1 MAKGNDR
8 RHGDDDEEKE
18 DKDAGVSDEALE
30 LLDED
35 EEDDLGLVDSEDDKG
50 WE

>member
-1 MAKGNDR
+1 MAR
-8 RHGDDDEEKE
+8 DDGRKRNEDEAE
-18 DKDAGVSDEALE
+18 DKDATVSDDALE

-35 EEDDLGLVDSEDDKG
+35 EEDEMSLGTDSEDDKG